1 MEKVNFD
8 IPKISGDLINLSLG
22 MGDRLFVVGANGS
35 GKSALIQR
43 LVSRYPDGN
52 FKRITA
58 HRQTYLESGEVNIT
72 ATSRQQ
78 QEQQHLDYDR
88 RSESR
93 WKEINPSWRLNAV
106 LFDLVAKENER
117 ARAIT
122 HQVDNEVCE
131 KVADITVESPS
142 PFKQIN
148 QLLEFSSLK
157 VQIEITSGQKL
168 QARRSQGDAFSIAE
182 MSDAERSAVLLAAFV
197 ITADAGAVF
206 LIDEPERHLH
216 RSIAQPFLSALF
228 DLRKFDCA
236 FIIATHEVALPVA
249 DSDARVL
256 ILRACEWNGSEC
268 IGWDAEVLEPNLQLP
283 EELKREILGCR
294 KRILFVEGDA
304 DSSLDLP
311 LYRILF
317 PNISIVPRGSC
328 GEVEKTVLELM
339 DFQEIHDVEAFGLID
354 RDDRSCED
362 IDELAKKG
370 VFALEVY
377 SVEALYYCS
386 DAIAAVAH
394 QQANSLGVD
403 VNELLE
409 SVKQNVF
416 EMLKTRENIAKE
428 MAARRCIRQIRK
440 TIFSAMPDWE
450 SVIGNPNQAFSV
462 PIDPQLYDNELELFK
477 KLVDEE
483 KLDQLIARYR
493 LHKSPILNKIAT
505 ALRCRSRE
513 DYESMVLVQIQRN
526 SELVEK
532 LKERISELSEVLD
545 SPEK

>member
-1 MEKVNFD
+1 
-8 IPKISGDLINLSLG
+8 
-22 MGDRLFVVGANGS
+22 
-35 GKSALIQR
+35 
-43 LVSRYPDGN
+43 
-52 FKRITA
+52 
-58 HRQTYLESGEVNIT
+58 
-72 ATSRQQ
+72 
-78 QEQQHLDYDR
+78 
-88 RSESR
+88 
-93 WKEINPSWRLNAV
+93 
-106 LFDLVAKENER
+106 
-117 ARAIT
+117 
-122 HQVDNEVCE
+122 
-131 KVADITVESPS
+131 
-142 PFKQIN
+142 
-148 QLLEFSSLK
+148 
-157 VQIEITSGQKL
+157 
-168 QARRSQGDAFSIAE
+168 
-182 MSDAERSAVLLAAFV
+182 MSDAERSAVLLAASV
-197 ITADAGAVF
+197 ITADDGTVF

-216 RSIAQPFLSALF
+216 RSIAQPLLSALF
-228 DLRKFDCA
+228 DLRKENCA
-236 FIIATHEVALPVA
+236 FIVATHEVALPVA

-283 EELKREILGCR
+283 EELKREILGSR

-304 DSSLDLP
+304 DGSLDLP
-311 LYRILF
+311 IYRILF
-317 PNISIVPRGSC
+317 PNISIVPRGGC

-354 RDDRSCED
+354 RDDRPCED
-362 IDELAKKG
+362 IKRLAEKG

-403 VNELLE
+403 VNELIE
-409 SVKQNVF
+409 SVKQDVF
-416 EMLKTRENIAKE
+416 EMLKTRDNIAKE

-440 TIFSAMPDWE
+440 TTLSVIPKWE
-450 SVIGNPNQAFSV
+450 SVIDNPTQAISV
-462 PIDPQLYDNELELFK
+462 PIDPQLYNNELELFK

-493 LHKSPILNKIAT
+493 LHKSPILSKIAT
-505 ALRCRSRE
+505 TLRCPGRE

-532 LKERISELSEVLD
+532 LKGRISELSEVLD

>member
-1 MEKVNFD
+1 MEKVNWD
-8 IPKISGDLINLSLG
+8 VPTISGDTLNLSLEK
-22 MGDRLFVVGANGS
+22 GDRLFVVGANGS
-35 GKSALIQR
+35 GKSALIQW
-43 LVSRYPDGN
+43 LVSKYPDKN

-72 ATSRQQ
+72 AAVRQQ
-78 QEQQHLDYDR
+78 QEQQHLNYDR
-88 RSESR
+88 ESQSR
-93 WKEINPSWRLNAV
+93 WREINPSWRLNAV

-117 ARAIT
+117 AREIT

-142 PFKQIN
+142 PFNQIN
-148 QLLEFSSLK
+148 QLLELSSLK
-157 VQIEITSGQKL
+157 VKIEITSGQKL
-168 QARRSQGDAFSIAE
+168 QARHSQGNAFSIAE
-182 MSDAERSAVLLAAFV
+182 MSDAERSAVLLAASV
-197 ITADAGAVF
+197 ITADDGTVF

-216 RSIAQPFLSALF
+216 RSIAQPILSALF
-228 DLRKFDCA
+228 DLRKENCA
-236 FIIATHEVALPVA
+236 FIVATHEVALPVA
-249 DSDARVL
+249 DPDARVI
-256 ILRACEWNGSEC
+256 ILRSCQWSDSQC
-268 IGWDAEVLEPNLQLP
+268 IGWDAEELKSNSKLP
-283 EELKREILGCR
+283 EELKRAILGSR
-294 KRILFVEGDA
+294 KGILFVEGNS

-328 GEVEKTVLELM
+328 GEVEKTVLELRN
-339 DFQEIHDVEAFGLID
+339 FQEIHDVEAFGLID
-354 RDDRSCED
+354 RDDRPCED
-362 IDELAKKG
+362 VKRLAKKG

-394 QQANSLGVD
+394 QQANSLDFD
-403 VNELLE
+403 VNELIE

-416 EMLKTRENIAKE
+416 EMLKTRESIAKE

-440 TIFSAMPDWE
+440 TTL
-450 SVIGNPNQAFSV
+450 SVIPKWKSVIDNPNQAISV

-493 LHKSPILNKIAT
+493 LHKSPILSKIAT
-505 ALRCRSRE
+505 TLRCPDRE
-513 DYESMVLVQIQRN
+513 DYERRVLVQIRCDR
-526 SELVEK
+526 ELVKK
-532 LKERISELSEVLD
+532 LKERISQLSEVLD

>member
-22 MGDRLFVVGANGS
+22 VGDRLFVVGANGS

-78 QEQQHLDYDR
+78 QEQQHLNYDR
-88 RSESR
+88 TSESR
-93 WKEINPSWRLNAV
+93 WKEMNPSWRLNAV

-122 HQVDNEVCE
+122 HQVDNEMCE
-131 KVADITVESPS
+131 KIADITVESPS

-148 QLLEFSSLK
+148 QLLELSSLK

-182 MSDAERSAVLLAAFV
+182 MSDAERSAVLLAASV
-197 ITADAGAVF
+197 ITADAGTVF

-216 RSIAQPFLSALF
+216 RSIAQPLLSALF

-256 ILRACEWNGSEC
+256 ILRACEWNDSEC

-283 EELKREILGCR
+283 EELKREILGSR
-294 KRILFVEGDA
+294 KRMLFVEGNA

-317 PNISIVPRGSC
+317 PKISIVPRGSC
-328 GEVEKTVLELM
+328 GEVEKTVLELRN
-339 DFQEIHDVEAFGLID
+339 FQEIHDVEAFGLID
-354 RDDRSCED
+354 RDDRPCED
-362 IDELAKKG
+362 VKGLAKKG

-394 QQANSLGVD
+394 QQENSLGVD

-416 EMLKTRENIAKE
+416 EMLRTRENIAKE

-440 TIFSAMPDWE
+440 TTLSAIPKWE
-450 SVIGNPNQAFSV
+450 SVIDNLTQVISV
-462 PIDPQLYDNELELFK
+462 PIDRQLYDNELELFK

-483 KLDQLIARYR
+483 KLNQLIARYR
-493 LHKSPILNKIAT
+493 LHKSPILSKIAT
-505 ALRCRSRE
+505 TLRCRGRE
-513 DYESMVLVQIQRN
+513 DYERMVLVQIQRN
-526 SELVEK
+526 SKLVEK

>member
-1 MEKVNFD
+1 MKKVNWD
-8 IPKISGDLINLSLG
+8 VPTIAGDTLNLSLEK
-22 MGDRLFVVGANGS
+22 GDRLFVVGANGS
-35 GKSALIQR
+35 GKSALIQW
-43 LVSRYPDGN
+43 LVSQYPREN
-52 FKRITA
+52 IKRITA
-58 HRQTYLESGEVNIT
+58 HRDTLLQSGTIDFTPAQRKNFSENF
-72 ATSRQQ
+72 
-78 QEQQHLDYDR
+78 LDYNRQERSRYLDR
-88 RSESR
+88 FRIEEQSAILYDLDD
-93 WKEINPSWRLNAV
+93 KYNAINEDIANHHRNQ
-106 LFDLVAKENER
+106 DIAK
-117 ARAIT
+117 ATKTAL
-122 HQVDNEVCE
+122 
-131 KVADITVESPS
+131 ESPS
-142 PFKQIN
+142 PFDQIN
-148 QLLEFSSLK
+148 ELFDRGRLNVEFERTEDRSIIANHSYG
-157 VQIEITSGQKL
+157 QSFDITK
-168 QARRSQGDAFSIAE
+168 
-182 MSDAERSAVLLAAFV
+182 MSDGERSAMIIAAHV
-197 ITADAGAVF
+197 ISAKPKTVF
-206 LIDEPERHLH
+206 LIDEPEKHLH
-216 RSIAQPFLSALF
+216 RSISQPFLSALF
-228 DLRKFDCA
+228 DLKKDCA
-236 FIIATHEVALPVA
+236 FIISTHEIDLAIANPE
-249 DSDARVL
+249 ARVL
-256 ILRACEWNGSEC
+256 MLRSCQWSEDKC
-268 IGWDAEVLEPNLQLP
+268 VAWDAEVLEPNSELP
-283 EELKREILGCR
+283 EELKRTILGSR
-294 KRILFVEGDA
+294 KRILFVEGNA

-339 DFQEIHDVEAFGLID
+339 GFQEIHDVEAFGLID

-403 VNELLE
+403 VNKLIE

-416 EMLKTRENIAKE
+416 EMLRTRENIAKE

-440 TIFSAMPDWE
+440 TTLSAIPKWE
-450 SVIGNPNQAFSV
+450 SVIDNLIQAISV

-493 LHKSPILNKIAT
+493 LHKSPVLNEIAIT
-505 ALRCRSRE
+505 LRCPNRK
-513 DYESMVLVQIQRN
+513 DYECRFRVEIQRN

-532 LKERISELSEVLD
+532 LKERISRLSEALD